1 MVLLSCISNAILG
14 NMTANIGRTHDQLM
28 EIEYEEDDEEE
39 VLDVVPAG
47 KPVTY
52 RGHTCDNN
60 RQVDVRPR

>member
-1 MVLLSCISNAILG
+1 
-14 NMTANIGRTHDQLM
+14 M

-52 RGHTCDNN
+52 RGHTRDNYG
-60 RQVDVRPR
+60 QVDVRPR